1 MHGLQRSSYGELV
14 SLNMIIG
21 AGYWTRLY
29 NIAYNTRQNICNQYW
44 KAAPTSAIDDRKAA
58 GIEYIEDSQNVV
70 KLAFLLACSPKIF
83 WSWRLYYASWDLC
96 NTVSIPWTRL
106 KAFSLLGSDCSL
118 RLFLLFLTFWGSYP
132 FDLAHINRAISTSCS
147 AHSYCSALNLL
158 PYSPGLWLELANIK
172 AVCGTLKRIPIP
184 IISSE

>member
-1 MHGLQRSSYGELV
+1 
-14 SLNMIIG
+14 MIIG

-83 WSWRLYYASWDLC
+83 WSWRLYYVSWDLC

-106 KAFSLLGSDCSL
+106 KAFSLLSSNQGI
-118 RLFLLFLTFWGSYP
+118 
-132 FDLAHINRAISTSCS
+132 HCS
-147 AHSYCSALNLL
+147 APPLPHILGFLSLLTWRASPYQSYNFNLLLGSFFAAPHLL
-158 PYSPGLWLELANIK
+158 PYSPGPWLELANIK
-172 AVCGTLKRIPIP
+172 AVCCGTLKCIAIRIT
-184 IISSE
+184 SSE